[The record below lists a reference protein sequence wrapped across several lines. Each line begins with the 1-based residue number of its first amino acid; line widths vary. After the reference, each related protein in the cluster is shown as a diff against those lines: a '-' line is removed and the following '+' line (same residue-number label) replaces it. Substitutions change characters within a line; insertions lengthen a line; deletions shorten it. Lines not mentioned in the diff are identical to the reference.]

1 MTARWAQQA
10 EARSTASGIF
20 GALVAYWQQA
30 DSIGEYLLSILKGI
44 FWPAFMVY
52 KVFEALAN

>member
-1 MTARWAQQA
+1 VTARRAQQA

-20 GALVAYWQQA
+20 GALVAWQRA
-30 DSIGEYLLSILKGI
+30 ASFGEYLPSILQGI
-44 FWPAFMVY
+44 FSPAFMVY